1 MIYYIFFNRNKLD
14 LMVCEE
20 KSSKKYLEIS
30 RNYPKVPIVKSF
42 WVFDCITMGKF
53 VDPAFYKL

>member
-1 MIYYIFFNRNKLD
+1 
-14 LMVCEE
+14 MVCEE
-20 KSSKKYLEIS
+20 MSSKKYLEIS

-53 VDPAFYKL
+53 VDPAFYKI